1 MSHISSGQIP
11 CGKAINAHTA
21 SSPKLETNTDQCRN
35 SGRTK
40 TSPLWSDATS
50 RSTPRRTRLTPH
62 VGRALNLTSGLLVR
76 RLLSSSILL
85 FQFFFLHSP
94 PTRLAV
100 LCRVNFSKSNRFPR
114 VSGEGSAVL

>member
-21 SSPKLETNTDQCRN
+21 SSPKLETNTDQCRD
-35 SGRTK
+35 SRRTK

-62 VGRALNLTSGLLVR
+62 VGRALNLTSGLLIH

-85 FQFFFLHSP
+85 FQFFFFS
-94 PTRLAV
+94 TV
-100 LCRVNFSKSNRFPR
+100 LRQGWLFFA
-114 VSGEGSAVL
+114 G